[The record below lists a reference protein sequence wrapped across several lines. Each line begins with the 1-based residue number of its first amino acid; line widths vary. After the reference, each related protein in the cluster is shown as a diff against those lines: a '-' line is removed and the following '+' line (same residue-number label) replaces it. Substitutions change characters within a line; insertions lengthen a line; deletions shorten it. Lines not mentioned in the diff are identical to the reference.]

1 MRSPIELSKSLRS
14 SKRKP
19 SPYAHQGVLVRLRHR
34 DDREVTDIAKAAQ
47 SDATKVA
54 RMLIEEAL
62 TARRMKRD
70 QKDATS
76 EVVAKAQ
83 REAMADSLLP
93 VTRELKAM
101 RGELQA
107 FNDEFLRTRD
117 EHTET
122 LNYLRR
128 AATRLVMDVV
138 GLHLLMRNYVH
149 TFLQMFLQRAGSK
162 KDASEVNESYS
173 ADYKKF
179 MQEGRAEAERLADG
193 DAESLLQ
200 KGAQTFY
207 GTDLSGGM

>member
-1 MRSPIELSKSLRS
+1 MATLRGKRRSPFASDTISTRL
-14 SKRKP
+14 
-19 SPYAHQGVLVRLRHR
+19 AHS
-34 DDREVTDIAKAAQ
+34 DDREFRQLVQSEKKDEAKL
-47 SDATKVA
+47 S
-54 RMLIEEAL
+54 RELISEGL
-62 TARRMKRD
+62 RNRRLRRD

-83 REAMADSLLP
+83 REAMADSLTPL
-93 VTRELKAM
+93 TREMKAM

-117 EHTET
+117 KQAETLNEQVET

-138 GLHLLMRNYVH
+138 GFHLLLRNYVH
-149 TFLQMFLQRAGSK
+149 TFLSIFISKAGVK
-162 KDASEVNESYS
+162 KDAAEVNSEYS
-173 ADYKKF
+173 ANYKKF
-179 MQEGRAEAERLADG
+179 MEEGRAEAERLADG

-207 GTDLSGGM
+207 STDVSGGM

>member
-1 MRSPIELSKSLRS
+1 MRSTIELSKSLRS

-34 DDREVTDIAKAAQ
+34 DDREVKDIAKAAQ

-62 TARRMKRD
+62 LARRLKRD
-70 QKDATS
+70 QTDATS

-83 REAMADSLLP
+83 RDAMAASLNPL
-93 VTRELKAM
+93 TREMKEM

-107 FNDEFLRTRD
+107 LNDEFLRTRN
-117 EHTET
+117 EQTET

-128 AATRLVMDVV
+128 AATRLVMEVV
-138 GLHLLMRNYVH
+138 CFHLLMRNYVH
-149 TFLQMFLQRAGSK
+149 TFLSIFVSKAGVK
-162 KDASEVNESYS
+162 KDAAEFNAEYS
-173 ADYKKF
+173 AAYKKF

-207 GTDLSGGM
+207 STDVSGGM